1 MKIAVVGAGVVG
13 LFTAGLLEAQGH
25 QVTVFERRSAAPVVD
40 HGLCL
45 SASALLTV
53 LRASLVWPGAVDRL
67 HALLERGVH
76 QTQSL
81 CFRRSASGGWEATV
95 EPHASAVMA
104 PLLIR
109 RQDLQAA
116 LQGSLV
122 SSRIQWGAVPVAL
135 EQCTQQVTL
144 TLADGSR
151 WWGDLLLAA
160 DGVQSIVARML
171 GVRRRIHAFGHHYWR
186 GLATDAH
193 LVCHGAFHRYEEAEV
208 LRVTTFDLGVSIA
221 GVAQTHWCLFA
232 PQPPFIGV
240 YGIPDEALEGLPLD
254 LIDLIRSTP
263 AEEIDRGQI
272 LDADPL
278 ACLVQGR
285 VALLGDAAHAM
296 APTQARGISSGLE
309 DALVLAMALDASA
322 AMAPWALARYS
333 AERLPV
339 VQQAQRV
346 SRQECAAGIRGTL
359 RAA

>member
-1 MKIAVVGAGVVG
+1 MVGAGVVG

-53 LRASLVWPGAVDRL
+53 LRALPVWPGAAVWL
-67 HALLERGVH
+67 QALLDRGVH

-81 CFRRSASGGWEATV
+81 CFRCSGAGGWEATV
-95 EPHASAVMA
+95 EPQASAVMA

-109 RQDLQAA
+109 RQDLLAA
-116 LQGSLV
+116 LQESLA
-122 SSRIQWGAVPVAL
+122 SSSVRWGAVPVAL
-135 EQCTQQVTL
+135 EQCAQQVAL

-160 DGVQSIVARML
+160 DGVQSTVARLL
-171 GVRRRIHAFGHHYWR
+171 GVHRRIHALGHRYWR

-193 LVCHGAFHRYEEAEV
+193 LVCLGAFHRYEQAEV
-208 LRVTTFDLGVSIA
+208 LRLTAFDLGVSSA

-232 PQPPFIGV
+232 PQQPFSEV
-240 YGIPDEALEGLPLD
+240 DGIPDAALEGLPLE
-254 LIDLIRSTP
+254 LVDLIRSTP
-263 AEEIDRGQI
+263 AEGISGGQV

-309 DALVLAMALDASA
+309 DALVLAMALDAPA
-322 AMAPWALARYS
+322 LMAPAALERYS

-339 VQQAQRV
+339 VQQAQRL
-346 SRQECAAGIRGTL
+346 SRLECAGGIRATL
-359 RAA
+359 CAG